1 MKMRVTRAICAAI
14 VLTISGEA
22 AAVATSGSGSRPDT
36 PAPSAVRV
44 DTWPKSVDE
53 FLAADYLQR
62 SDVVLTRREWDP
74 TSYLIRWATNSP
86 FSHSALI
93 FTSPLHEPGYE
104 STFVI
109 EATTA
114 GVDLSNFRDY
124 LEDKSAMVAIK
135 RLRRDWFDAN
145 KQSRVRGLL
154 LENIKAD
161 YNYWAIV
168 RIARDVWFGIRN
180 TIEGQEE
187 TIEAFRESEW
197 SPPNSYICSG
207 LVQVGFVEAVSEF
220 VLRRQLPP
228 WALNQVVFKPAAA
241 SRLPSPEAWEEAPD
255 SLIDDV
261 VPAFR
266 AQLATELEAVTPE
279 DLARSEKLEWLYF
292 IRNGKVYKV
301 SSYDEV
307 KELMK

>member
-1 MKMRVTRAICAAI
+1 MKTLVTGMVCAAF
-14 VLTISGEA
+14 VLAASGEA
-22 AAVATSGSGSRPDT
+22 GAVATSGNGSN
-36 PAPSAVRV
+36 PASQAQSSVRIPS
-44 DTWPKSVDE
+44 WPMSVDE
-53 FLAADYLQR
+53 FLAGNFLER

-74 TSYLIRWATNSP
+74 TSYLIRWVTGSP

-93 FTSPLHEPGYE
+93 FTSPVHEPGYE

-109 EATTA
+109 EATTD
-114 GVDLSNFRDY
+114 GVDLSNFREY
-124 LEDKSAMVAIK
+124 VEDKSAMVAIK

-168 RIARDVWFGIRN
+168 RIARDVWFGIQN

-187 TIEAFRESEW
+187 TVEDFRESDW
-197 SPPNSYICSG
+197 NPPNSYICSG
-207 LVQVGFVEAVSEF
+207 LVQVGFVEAISEF
-220 VLRRQLPP
+220 VIRRQLPP
-228 WALNQVVFKPAAA
+228 WALNEVVFKPSAAD
-241 SRLPSPEAWEEAPD
+241 RLPPPEAWEDAPD

-261 VPAFR
+261 IPAFR

-279 DLARSEKLEWLYF
+279 DLARSDKLEWLYF
-292 IRNGKVYKV
+292 IRDGKVHKV
-301 SSYDEV
+301 SSYEEV